1 MLGSDL
7 ISILGSIVQA
17 YASLLGIV
25 GMYLVFLRQRR
36 ADYMRDI
43 KTRLRTKSETLVGFI
58 NREISPAYKDS
69 PIIRVDFENFEEVI
83 RAIDNYRSE
92 RTKEIPDLSTD
103 DVKRLITLWSIEQKE
118 KEELIQLK
126 NQLEQNQKPVFS
138 NLSFII
144 FAVYFLFEL
153 GFALLSFFVVLSGLE
168 YQYQFFVTQL
178 TLLLAI
184 LGLLPLG
191 YLFYDIR

>member
-1 MLGSDL
+1 MLGSDF
-7 ISILGSIVQA
+7 ISILGTIIQA
-17 YASLLGIV
+17 YASILGIV
-25 GMYLVFLRQRR
+25 GMYLVFMRQRK
-36 ADYMRDI
+36 ADYYRDL

-69 PIIRVDFENFEEVI
+69 PIIRADFENVEEVI
-83 RAIDNYRSE
+83 TAIDIYRSE
-92 RTKEIPDLSTD
+92 REKEVPDLSTD

-126 NQLEQNQKPVFS
+126 NQVAQNQKTVFS
-138 NLSFII
+138 NRSFIV
-144 FAVYFLFEL
+144 FTVYFLFEL
-153 GFALLSFFVVLSGLE
+153 GLAFLSAFVVLQGLE
-168 YQYQFFVTQL
+168 YQYQFFATQL